1 MIVAV
6 LISGV
11 LLWHFYPAGTTV
23 VSDEEIE
30 LKFWQSVEKT
40 GTQESYCA
48 YFEKYPNGEFAVL
61 AEQKCHP
68 KNSNSNFVRQTIA
81 PVQQENI
88 VDYTKLKQA
97 VGMTKNQ
104 VKEQFGTP
112 SFASDDTF
120 GYYVIQPDTGKQTM
134 CGVYFGGYKA
144 DPNVVGKVDC

>member
-1 MIVAV
+1 MTIFIEIFVALFFLFVSGSIHSAWQTNPILKSKIGRGVIVAV

-61 AEQKCHP
+61 AEQKWGE
-68 KNSNSNFVRQTIA
+68 F
-81 PVQQENI
+81 
-88 VDYTKLKQA
+88 
-97 VGMTKNQ
+97 
-104 VKEQFGTP
+104 
-112 SFASDDTF
+112 
-120 GYYVIQPDTGKQTM
+120 KQTTQKSHRI
-134 CGVYFGGYKA
+134 FRA
-144 DPNVVGKVDC
+144 LNS